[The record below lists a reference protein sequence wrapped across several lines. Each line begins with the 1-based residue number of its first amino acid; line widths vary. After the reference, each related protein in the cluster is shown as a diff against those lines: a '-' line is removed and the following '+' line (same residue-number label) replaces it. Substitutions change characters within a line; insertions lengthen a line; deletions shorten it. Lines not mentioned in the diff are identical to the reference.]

1 MNSGNELYLISDAT
15 CIQRE
20 IHMFKFHQSGLSLC
34 FMTPYQP
41 AALFVQ
47 KVGAYLSTFALL
59 VVLVLSVLRSHL
71 PFDVDFVFTIVHA
84 PSCVYFYLHRCVVY
98 MVFKLWRNSVG

>member
-47 KVGAYLSTFALL
+47 KVGAYLLTLT
-59 VVLVLSVLRSHL
+59 LSSQLCMPQAVYISIYI
-71 PFDVDFVFTIVHA
+71 DAWFTWFLNCGGIGAYAGVNEQQ
-84 PSCVYFYLHRCVVY
+84 L
-98 MVFKLWRNSVG
+98 